1 MPPIRRLTD
10 LEKTLELRY
19 ETLGEAEKDL
29 AMTTNT
35 FEITSIKQR
44 IRERVLPDIRKCEAE
59 YWQLLAQEA
68 RTCDVAEAEASDAII
83 EVVQEAE
90 LIQSQPDKYPAELM
104 QKLQAILDKL
114 NEPGQLA
121 AGKAKLVL
129 SLIPGLVS
137 YELEMDTE
145 SSLRRVFQPIKRMYK
160 KAFDEGK

>member
-1 MPPIRRLTD
+1 MPPIPRLTD
-10 LEKTLELRY
+10 LEKILELRY

-29 AMTTNT
+29 AMTINT

-44 IRERVLPDIRKCEAE
+44 IRERVLPDIRKYEAE

-68 RTCDVAEAEASDAII
+68 RTCDVAEVEASDAII
-83 EVVQEAE
+83 EVVHEVG